1 MVAVRSKSQSFKL
14 LICVPNKPT
23 AKISYETYNCN
34 VFVFYIFFF
43 PEQRFFMWFVFV
55 LLVKCCFHFYFV
67 LEGAI
72 NLIYEQCGHF
82 KFGRFTF
89 QIEGEGG
96 ACMNFLIKTSKIIN
110 YCILVKKKRTMTP
123 LSLHDS
129 VFEYYRYNYKYIKY
143 ISKSKILISLSWKKK
158 YF

>member
-1 MVAVRSKSQSFKL
+1 MFQISQPPRYHTKHIIVMYLSF
-14 LICVPNKPT
+14 T
-23 AKISYETYNCN
+23 
-34 VFVFYIFFF
+34 FFF

>member
-1 MVAVRSKSQSFKL
+1 MFQISQPPRYHTKHIIVMYLSF
-14 LICVPNKPT
+14 T
-23 AKISYETYNCN
+23 
-34 VFVFYIFFF
+34 FFF

-110 YCILVKKKRTMTP
+110 YCILVKKKILKKGPWPPCLYMIP
-123 LSLHDS
+123 SLNIIDIIINILSI
-129 VFEYYRYNYKYIKY
+129 YQ
-143 ISKSKILISLSWKKK
+143 SLK
-158 YF
+158 F